1 MEGYSVHELEKDD
14 FPTTHSAKLV
24 AQECYPR
31 VNAMCPTSAELE
43 KNKVVTEVGIWEVQK
58 NIGSIFSLSYWRSLL
73 NRVPDYN
80 FVIKQRSQSKEQAFV
95 LHETANLRSAE
106 DAYESLKNM
115 LEPLVDDC
123 TLWLTGELLK
133 ELIAAKAYHDSS
145 PGKLARIIVEIIDS
159 NPNAHPN
166 WSAVFRSLVL
176 DAVSKDDVGALDSEL
191 LEKGGDELTA
201 SALRSAAMIGSGKSF
216 RTIISTLSPEKKLK
230 LLQEP
235 DAGGKN
241 AVEYAFENDTDESTV
256 AEIVKSR
263 VDISQVFTKRFLNP
277 LHLAAMTDNS
287 KSISASSRK
296 KCGFLQTRSVD
307 SLTNRQ
313 LRSALNALDGDGFTP
328 LMVSCQCGYVESAL
342 SLLLAGADPNIQQP
356 VSHDTALHFAARK
369 RNAVLVKLL
378 LVKGAQVNNK
388 NKANQMPLD
397 TAKEANAAECCDI
410 LTDVM
415 ELEEKAKQYLYA
427 EDSEPFSPIP
437 VPEGSE
443 FLLAIDGGGSR
454 SVLACLVL
462 IALQK
467 RMEQLSPT
475 CKHVQYYFDV
485 VAGTSGGGM
494 NTLGLTHAKAS
505 PELLLELCMK
515 VADEFLVGNPTYPAR
530 NVEKSLKESY
540 GEDLLMTDVTV
551 PRVVITTTIADVNPP
566 ILHLNCNYGDAR
578 NSQKPP
584 SEWRVWEV
592 CRATSAAPYYFT
604 PFQNRFQDGGVMA
617 NNPTLSAMV
626 EFFEQ
631 GEREHRKTKLGL
643 VCSIGTGSSK
653 PEAVEDI
660 ELAIPGFTNF
670 TQTFKALVNI
680 TDTISGAVNLGKM
693 IMSQA
698 GLTDGIEALKAKMW
712 CKSLDVPYFRL
723 SPVLSKAYSLSEKNH
738 TQLIHL
744 MFEGHCFLIQQDTAK
759 TIDTIARCLLTRG
772 PVV

>member
-1 MEGYSVHELEKDD
+1 M
-14 FPTTHSAKLV
+14 
-24 AQECYPR
+24 
-31 VNAMCPTSAELE
+31 
-43 KNKVVTEVGIWEVQK
+43 
-58 NIGSIFSLSYWRSLL
+58 
-73 NRVPDYN
+73 
-80 FVIKQRSQSKEQAFV
+80 
-95 LHETANLRSAE
+95 
-106 DAYESLKNM
+106 
-115 LEPLVDDC
+115 
-123 TLWLTGELLK
+123 
-133 ELIAAKAYHDSS
+133 
-145 PGKLARIIVEIIDS
+145 
-159 NPNAHPN
+159 
-166 WSAVFRSLVL
+166 
-176 DAVSKDDVGALDSEL
+176 
-191 LEKGGDELTA
+191 
-201 SALRSAAMIGSGKSF
+201 
-216 RTIISTLSPEKKLK
+216 
-230 LLQEP
+230 
-235 DAGGKN
+235 
-241 AVEYAFENDTDESTV
+241 
-256 AEIVKSR
+256 
-263 VDISQVFTKRFLNP
+263 
-277 LHLAAMTDNS
+277 HLM
-287 KSISASSRK
+287 
-296 KCGFLQTRSVD
+296 V
-307 SLTNRQ
+307 
-313 LRSALNALDGDGFTP
+313 TP

-515 VADEFLVGNPTYPAR
+515 VADEFLVGNPTYPAE
-530 NVEKSLKESY
+530 NVDNCLKESY

-566 ILHLNCNYGDAR
+566 TLHLNCNYGDAR

-592 CRATSAAPYYFT
+592 CRATSAAPYYFA

-631 GEREHRKTKLGL
+631 GEREHRKAKLGL
-643 VCSIGTGSSK
+643 VCSIGTGTSK
-653 PEAVEDI
+653 PKAVRDI
-660 ELAIPGFTNF
+660 ELAIPGFTEFN
-670 TQTFKALVNI
+670 QTFKAMINI
-680 TDTISGAVNLGKM
+680 ANTISGAVSLGKM
-693 IMSQA
+693 IMAQSTV
-698 GLTDGIEALKAKMW
+698 TDG
-712 CKSLDVPYFRL
+712 
-723 SPVLSKAYSLSEKNH
+723 
-738 TQLIHL
+738 T
-744 MFEGHCFLIQQDTAK
+744 
-759 TIDTIARCLLTRG
+759 
-772 PVV
+772 